1 MRLTHDVEP
10 FVGGRLAVAMQ
21 QPANPVDENLGAA
34 AGNAVE
40 PRGDEPIDDLGHADL
55 RQPRQVNHFGRRQRV
70 QLEIG
75 IAILHRAK
83 EIFVPRERQ
92 IGVVAALQEQLHAA
106 DFDSLVNLPEDLR
119 EAEHVPFARSDV
131 AVERAEVALRHAH
144 VRVVHVAI
152 DDVGDRPIRMLA
164 QADLVGKP
172 AQHVRRGVQI
182 QRERFVCVHAAAAAR
197 PCRNVLNVHRR
208 HDPAEA
214 GHYRTRPSVV
224 SAFRRT

>member
-10 FVGGRLAVAMQ
+10 FVGRRLAVAMQ
-21 QPANPVDENLGAA
+21 QPANPIDENLGAA

-40 PRGDEPIDDLGHADL
+40 PRGDESIDDLGHADL

-70 QLEIG
+70 QLEIW
-75 IAILHRAK
+75 IAILDRAK

-92 IGVVAALQEQLHAA
+92 VGVVAALQEQLHAA
-106 DFDSLVNLPEDLR
+106 DFDSLVNFPEDLR
-119 EAEHVPFARSDV
+119 EAEHVPFARSNV
-131 AVERAEVALRHAH
+131 AVEGAEVALRHAH

-172 AQHVRRGVQI
+172 AQHVRRGVDI
-182 QRERFVCVHAAAAAR
+182 QRERFVCVHARTTTYLA
-197 PCRNVLNVHRR
+197 NDVLNIHRR
-208 HDPAEA
+208 HGPAKA
-214 GHYRTRPSVV
+214 GR
-224 SAFRRT
+224 